1 MLVIG
6 FPWAGAGRGM
16 FMVLSVTRAKV
27 RGSHEAAS
35 SSDLCAMAAIPLR
48 PGSLKT
54 WICLV

>member
-6 FPWAGAGRGM
+6 FPWVGAGRGV

-27 RGSHEAAS
+27 RSSHEAAS

-54 WICLV
+54 